1 MCDRTLQ
8 IEFIALYLTPPSVRN
23 EPMTAICIDDLPS
36 ADPLGQRLCDV
47 FLRNRWDF
55 IFAPLPYPVPYV
67 AQPTLEW
74 QSEEISPKAEWK
86 TERRYPMKSRVL
98 LHRWADPTEVLGVR
112 FDQATEYGLL
122 DIDVLSQYHPR
133 QNPGA
138 IAELQLALETIGITR
153 TVLIRSSHSDGL
165 HLYFPLNGTVNTFN
179 LAVAVKFCLQ
189 TQGFEIKDGQLE
201 IFPND
206 KAFGVATKILYKGHR
221 LPLQPETGSWL
232 LDDDLQVIGDQLSD
246 FFRLWDIAASGQDM
260 AMLNSAL
267 TIARQNCLKKPRRR
281 LNNVEAW
288 QQDLEVFIAEG
299 WTGSQQ
305 TNHLLKEI
313 GCYGVVFKGLTGEA
327 LVNYIYET
335 AIAAPGYSQWCAHQH
350 QMRLRSLHWA
360 RACEKY
366 YWPLGTHAKPRVAND
381 IVPFNQR
388 RSLSAQEEV
397 KSAVALLEAEDRLP
411 EGITERAQA
420 ISNIAGKSLGTLYR
434 HKGLWHPQHY
444 QPQERSVI
452 DRSVVIT
459 APLITTSNELTQEPK
474 PIHGG
479 KLQTKEKIMK
489 CRPALRDASFR
500 KKSTSSAPKG
510 GLGGE
515 KSFPQDSLPL
525 PLPSDNALHS
535 CVSADSIP
543 VSTIDAIKTQVQR
556 LQWPP
561 QKLLNFISERF
572 DGKRR
577 AQLSD
582 EELFLLLYLLQDQ
595 ASDPPSC

>member
-1 MCDRTLQ
+1 M
-8 IEFIALYLTPPSVRN
+8 IAIRN
-23 EPMTAICIDDLPS
+23 DDLLPS
-36 ADPLGQRLCDV
+36 DPLAQRLSNT

-55 IFAPLPYPVPYV
+55 IYAPVPDPNKPE
-67 AQPTLEW
+67 QKELDW
-74 QSEEISPKAEWK
+74 QSEQLKPKAEWK

-98 LHRWADPTEVLGVR
+98 YYRWADPAEVLGVR
-112 FDQATEYGLL
+112 FDQVTEYGLL

-138 IAELQLALETIGITR
+138 IASLRFALETIGITR

-189 TQGFEIKDGQLE
+189 TQGFEVKDGQLE

-206 KAFGVATKILYKGHR
+206 KAFGVATKILYRGHR

-246 FFRLWDIAASGQDM
+246 FFRLWDIAAGGQDM

-267 TIARQNCLKKPRRR
+267 TIARQNRLKKPRRR

-288 QQDLEVFIAEG
+288 QQDLEIFIAAG
-299 WTGSQQ
+299 WTGPQQ

-335 AIAAPGYSQWCAHQH
+335 AIAAPGYTQWCAHQH
-350 QMRLRSLHWA
+350 QMRLRSMHWA

-420 ISNIAGKSLGTLYR
+420 ISEIAGKSLGTLYR
-434 HKGLWHPQHY
+434 HKALWHPQHY

-452 DRSVVIT
+452 DGAVVIT
-459 APLITTSNELTQEPK
+459 EPLMTASAALTQELK

-489 CRPALRDASFR
+489 CRPAPREAPLR
-500 KKSTSSAPKG
+500 KKSKISAPRG
-510 GLGGE
+510 VWGE
-515 KSFPQDSLPL
+515 QLSFPQAEPPILRLAPSIVSSSVSPNFGMNAEQVEVIQSIQRRVRSL
-525 PLPSDNALHS
+525 DW
-535 CVSADSIP
+535 
-543 VSTIDAIKTQVQR
+543 TMME
-556 LQWPP
+556 
-561 QKLLNFISERF
+561 ISEFIANRF

-577 AQLSD
+577 YQLSD
-582 EELFLLLYLLQDQ
+582 DELILLLYYLQNQ
-595 ASDPPSC
+595 EPFNA